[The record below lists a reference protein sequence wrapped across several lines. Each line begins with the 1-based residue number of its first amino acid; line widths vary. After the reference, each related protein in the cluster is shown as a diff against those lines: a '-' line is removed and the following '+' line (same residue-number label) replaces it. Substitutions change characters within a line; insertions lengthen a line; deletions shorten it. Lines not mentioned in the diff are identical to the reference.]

1 MKKHAV
7 IAVQSDEKDINVL
20 VNCSVFSC
28 FKFTLNHVWLY
39 KMNKQ

>member
-20 VNCSVFSC
+20 VNCSVFHV
-28 FKFTLNHVWLY
+28 LNSL
-39 KMNKQ
+39 